1 MTKYREI
8 LRLRSLGLSQ
18 NDIASSCHVS
28 KKTVNR
34 VLKLA
39 QEHNLRWPLEE
50 SLTDR
55 EIDKIIHPDGNTAK
69 KTTNKKMPD
78 FEHVKNELLRN
89 GVNKKLLWAEYLEE
103 CRLQGAKPLM
113 YSQFCH
119 CILQDERVRRATM
132 HINRKPGEQIE
143 VDWAGDP
150 AYIIDSETGEQKKA
164 CLSNTTKSPSKRR
177 RAAEKDCSTWKRERS
192 SCRCPGRATKTP
204 FGAVSRSSSIT
215 TSALMAT
222 SIRSRSVS
230 SARKSMYGKPTR
242 SSRFSTMETGLHPT
256 QDCLAVKEN
265 IVHRQSTCRKSI
277 KSSLNG
283 METDSVVG
291 LARLAT
297 VR

>member
-18 NDIASSCHVS
+18 NDIASSCHIS

-69 KTTNKKMPD
+69 KTTDRKMPD

-89 GVNKKLLWAEYLEE
+89 GVDKKLLWAEYFEE

-119 CILQDERVRRATM
+119 YILQDERVRRATM
-132 HINRKPGEQIE
+132 HINRKSGEQIE

-177 RAAEKDCSTWKRERS
+177 RAAEKGCSTWKKERS
-192 SCRCPGRATKTP
+192 SCRCPGLATKAP
-204 FGAVSRSSSIT
+204 HGAVLRSNSTIM
-215 TSALMAT
+215 SASTAT
-222 SIRSRSVS
+222 SIWSRSAS
-230 SARKSMYGKPTR
+230 SARRWMSVKPIP
-242 SSRFSTMETGLHPT
+242 S
-256 QDCLAVKEN
+256 
-265 IVHRQSTCRKSI
+265 
-277 KSSLNG
+277 
-283 METDSVVG
+283 
-291 LARLAT
+291 
-297 VR
+297 